1 MSTATRSPRKTGRCQ
16 AKTIG
21 KLVIKWHFPLTYP
34 DQLPYKSRDMKN
46 LTLSLLLTTAPL
58 FAGVEAPIMAPPAP
72 DCEAGFTFGIEAL
85 YLRPYQSEGQ
95 YDSADYDFGGRGSIG
110 YDFNDCLFVK
120 ATYFGYSTDI
130 EPDDSGDNYDET
142 DGDLDVSYIDLVVG
156 EHFKPSEKLT
166 LSPYVGFRWAQFEEQ
181 ATRVRFG
188 DNSDTIYNYGNDF
201 SGFGVVV
208 GIDATRTLAS
218 GFSLYGTAKQAVV
231 FGSSDNTNNSV
242 YLYSDGDVSS
252 NYDNDNS
259 DDRVLF
265 ITELGLGVQF
275 DFNMG
280 SAAGNIR
287 AGVEGQWWS
296 GISDGDSENTGLA
309 GFVLGAN
316 FKL

>member
-1 MSTATRSPRKTGRCQ
+1 MRFY
-16 AKTIG
+16 
-21 KLVIKWHFPLTYP
+21 FPLTDSGVFLY
-34 DQLPYKSRDMKN
+34 LSCDMKN

-72 DCEAGFTFGIEAL
+72 DCEAGWTFGLEAL
-85 YLRPYQSEGQ
+85 YLQPYQSDGE
-95 YDSADYDFGGRGSIG
+95 YDNPDYDFGGRASIG

-130 EPDDSGDNYDET
+130 TPDDNNGYYDNT
-142 DGDLDVSYIDLVVG
+142 DGSLDASYFDLVVG
-156 EHFKPSEKLT
+156 QHFKPSDKLT
-166 LSPYVGFRWAQFEEQ
+166 LSPYVGLRYAQYEEQ
-181 ATRVRFG
+181 STRVYNNESY
-188 DNSDTIYNYGNDF
+188 DYVSNYGSDF
-201 SGFGVVV
+201 SGLGVVV

-218 GFSLYGTAKQAVV
+218 GFSLYGTAKQSVV
-231 FGSSDNTNNSV
+231 FGSSDNTNNA
-242 YLYSDGDVSS
+242 Y
-252 NYDNDNS
+252 YDYGQGRTSTDYDDDNS

-265 ITELGLGVQF
+265 ISELGLGVQF

-280 SAAGNIR
+280 SAQGNIR

-296 GISDGDSENTGLA
+296 GLSDGGSENTGLA